1 LPAEPGNRACRYSRY
16 TDAPVL
22 KGTETVAHL
31 RYVHA
36 IPDPLPNQDKFAFK
50 VFCQLESGQKRNLVL
65 SADTERERLDCMKH
79 LQQLM
84 AGPGFVSH
92 H

>member
-1 LPAEPGNRACRYSRY
+1 MVELYCK
-16 TDAPVL
+16 V
-22 KGTETVAHL
+22 TVG
-31 RYVHA
+31 YYPKVV
-36 IPDPLPNQDKFAFK
+36 PDPVPNQASGQPTKFAFK

-79 LQQLM
+79 IQQLM
-84 AGPGFVSH
+84 AGPGFVGH